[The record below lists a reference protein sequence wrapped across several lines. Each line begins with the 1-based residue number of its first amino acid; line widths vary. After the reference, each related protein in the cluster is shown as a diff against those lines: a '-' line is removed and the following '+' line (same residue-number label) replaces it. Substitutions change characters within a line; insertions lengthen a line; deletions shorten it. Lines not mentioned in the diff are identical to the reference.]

1 MNVARARCQ
10 IKRQLDL
17 ELGPFGCQIPNNRPQ
32 GNGQGKFFPEQQL
45 SLSSYSLSQPF
56 YSHRWMLSPCLTNKE
71 VSLWEGDHLAQG
83 YQAHEGKSPEEM
95 KIIIAIITESYFGGS
110 ELREYIHFL
119 TESSPPP
126 GKKKTTLWNRHYYHL
141 YFTNEGTF
149 WETLDVKDGKRNGSR
164 QYA

>member
-1 MNVARARCQ
+1 
-10 IKRQLDL
+10 
-17 ELGPFGCQIPNNRPQ
+17 
-32 GNGQGKFFPEQQL
+32 
-45 SLSSYSLSQPF
+45 
-56 YSHRWMLSPCLTNKE
+56 MLSPCLTNKE

-126 GKKKTTLWNRHYYHL
+126 GKKKKQL
-141 YFTNEGTF
+141 YEIDIIINSILQMKELS
-149 WETLDVKDGKRNGSR
+149 EKH
-164 QYA
+164 